1 MSITGPSPPITDVTA
16 EAKSGPLASLAA
28 RHRTLPPPPV
38 PGRGIHYGWWIALA
52 AILSAFVSVGVGR
65 FALGMLLPAMGQ
77 ALDLDYVQM
86 GWISTA
92 NFIGYLLGALWVRR
106 LLPRFGER
114 RLITMALMA
123 VVATMV
129 GVSLA
134 AGFWPLAILYTGTGL
149 GSGIAFVCTVTLLP
163 HWFTTKYRGRAAGTL
178 ATGTGLAMML
188 AGWAIPL
195 INESAVDIGWR
206 LGWGALAA
214 VCLPLALF
222 CLAVVRNRP
231 YEKGLAPYGER
242 PGAAPGGGETRRA
255 ANRAASRGK
264 AVQDGTVVLAAQRN
278 LIMRLGAVY
287 ALFGMTYVVYVTFI
301 VTTLVR
307 EHGMAEA
314 KAGLFWIGLGF
325 FTLFC
330 GPVLG
335 GLSDRLGRRTG
346 IIVSFLLQGMAYVL
360 IAYSSDV
367 SGSVWYGNIGG
378 IPAAEAA
385 VYLSI
390 FLFGLSVF
398 GLPVIMT
405 AAVADYLTPE
415 RTVATISTLTV
426 IFGIGQ
432 MLGPILAGV
441 IAQHNGSFTPAYLA
455 ATALV
460 ALAIAI
466 TLTLP
471 DPPN

>member
-1 MSITGPSPPITDVTA
+1 MDAPKDVVA
-16 EAKSGPLASLAA
+16 RLAA
-28 RHRTLPPPPV
+28 PPSV
-38 PGRGIHYGWWIALA
+38 PERGIHYGLWIALA
-52 AILSAFVSVGVGR
+52 AVLSTFVGVGVGR
-65 FALGMLLPAMGQ
+65 FALGMLLPAMGE

-106 LLPRFGER
+106 LLPRLGER
-114 RLITMALMA
+114 RLISIALIAVIATMA
-123 VVATMV
+123 
-129 GVSLA
+129 GVSLSS
-134 AGFWPLAILYTGTGL
+134 GFWPLVILYAGTGL

-163 HWFTTKYRGRAAGTL
+163 HWFVSKYRGRAAGTL

-195 INESAVDIGWR
+195 INESIGAIGWR
-206 LGWGALAA
+206 LGWGGLAV

-222 CLAVVRNRP
+222 CLIVVRNRP
-231 YEKGLAPYGER
+231 GDMGLQPYGV
-242 PGAAPGGGETRRA
+242 GTSTAPGGRLAPAPGTAARA
-255 ANRAASRGK
+255 TNRAA
-264 AVQDGTVVLAAQRN
+264 AGTDATQEGISAQAAQRN

-287 ALFGMTYVVYVTFI
+287 SLFGLTYVVYATFV

-314 KAGLFWIGLGF
+314 EAGQFWIGLGF

-335 GLSDRLGRRTG
+335 GLSDRLGRRVG
-346 IIVSFLLQGMAYVL
+346 IIVSFLLQGTAYAL
-360 IAYSSDV
+360 IAYS
-367 SGSVWYGNIGG
+367 GG
-378 IPAAEAA
+378 IWGGDIGSAMGYEVAIY
-385 VYLSI
+385 VSI

-415 RTVATISTLTV
+415 RTVAAISTLTV

-432 MLGPILAGV
+432 MLGPILAG
-441 IAQHNGSFTPAYLA
+441 IMAEYSGSFTPGYLA
-455 ATALV
+455 ATSLV

-471 DPPN
+471 DPPE

>member
-1 MSITGPSPPITDVTA
+1 MA
-16 EAKSGPLASLAA
+16 
-28 RHRTLPPPPV
+28 
-38 PGRGIHYGWWIALA
+38 GIHYGWWIALA
-52 AILSAFVSVGVGR
+52 AVLSTFVGVGVGR
-65 FALGMLLPAMGQ
+65 FALGMLLPAMGA

-114 RLITMALMA
+114 RLIAISLLV
-123 VVATMV
+123 VVASMA

-134 AGFWPLAILYTGTGL
+134 SGFWPLVILYTGTGV

-163 HWFTTKYRGRAAGTL
+163 HWFASKYRGRAAGTL

-188 AGWAIPL
+188 AGGAIPL
-195 INESAVDIGWR
+195 INQSMGAVGWR
-206 LGWGALAA
+206 LGWGGLAA

-222 CLAVVRNRP
+222 CLLVVRNRP
-231 YEKGLAPYGER
+231 GDMALQPYGEGT
-242 PGAAPGGGETRRA
+242 GAAPGTANRA
-255 ANRAASRGK
+255 ANRAART
-264 AVQDGTVVLAAQRN
+264 QAAQEGSQHGSQHSPQVSIAAKAAERN

-287 ALFGMTYVVYVTFI
+287 SLFGATYVVYATFV

-314 KAGLFWIGLGF
+314 EAGLFWIGLGF

-335 GLSDRLGRRTG
+335 GLSDRLGRRAG
-346 IIVSFLLQGMAYVL
+346 IIVSFLLQGSAYIL
-360 IAYSSDV
+360 IAYSS
-367 SGSVWYGNIGG
+367 GIWGG
-378 IPAAEAA
+378 A
-385 VYLSI
+385 VGGGLGHEVAIYLSV

-415 RTVATISTLTV
+415 RTVAAISTLTV

-432 MLGPILAGV
+432 MLGPILAGFM
-441 IAQHNGSFTPAYLA
+441 AQYSGSFTPAYLA

-460 ALAIAI
+460 AIAIAI

-471 DPPN
+471 DPPK